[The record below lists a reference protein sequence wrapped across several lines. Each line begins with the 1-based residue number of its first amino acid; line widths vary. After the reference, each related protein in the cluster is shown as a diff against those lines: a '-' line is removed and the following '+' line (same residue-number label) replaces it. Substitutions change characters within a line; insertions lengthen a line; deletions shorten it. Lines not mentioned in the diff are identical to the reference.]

1 MSSGSN
7 KRPFT
12 NNNTITTTA
21 TNQTESV
28 NKAIAQFTVDARLH
42 AVFEESGESGKPF
55 DYSQSVRSTTSQSV
69 PEQQITAYLSKIQ
82 RGGHIQ
88 PFGCMIAVDDSSFRV
103 IAFSENATEM
113 LDLTPQSV
121 PTLDKPQLLDV
132 GTDVRTLFTQSSV
145 GLLEKAFSSREIT
158 LLNPVWVHSKN
169 SGKPFYAILHRIDVA
184 IVIDLEPARTED
196 PALSIAGAVQSQK
209 LAVRAISRLQ
219 SLPGG
224 DIKILCDTVVEHV
237 RNLTGY
243 DRVMV
248 YKFHDDEHGEVV
260 AESKC
265 SNLEPYIG
273 LHYPATDIPQASRFL
288 FKQNRVRMIVDCH
301 ATPVRVIQDEAL
313 MQPLCLVGSTLRA
326 PHGCHA
332 QYMANM
338 GSIASLALAVINN
351 GNDEEGTS
359 GRNPM
364 KLWGLVVCHHTSP
377 RCIPFP
383 LRHACEF
390 LMQAFGLQLNMEL
403 QLASQLLEKHVLRT
417 QTLLCDMLLR
427 DSPTGIVTQSPS
439 IMDLVKC
446 DGSALYYKGKYYPIG
461 VTPTETQ
468 MKDIV
473 DWLWA
478 YHGDSTGLSTD
489 SLADAGYP
497 GAASLG
503 DAVCGMAVA
512 YISSRDFLFW
522 FRSNTAKEIKWGGA
536 KHHPDAKDD
545 GQNLHPRSSFKAFLE
560 VVKSR
565 SLPWEN
571 AEMDAIHSLQL
582 ILRDSFRDV
591 DGSNSK
597 PMITSPPGDLEMQGV
612 ELSSVAREM
621 VRLIET
627 ATAPIFAVDSDGRIN
642 GWNAKVAELTGLS
655 VGEAMGK
662 SLVHDLVFKESI
674 EVVDNL
680 LNHALR
686 GEEDKN
692 VEIKLRKFNSQKT
705 EEAIFVIV
713 NACSSRDYTNNIV
726 GACFVG
732 QDVTG
737 QKVVM
742 DKFIRI
748 QGDYKAIVHN
758 LNPLIPPIFASDENT
773 CCSEWNTAMEK
784 LTGWDRGEIMGKMLV
799 GEVFGGCC
807 RLKGPDSL
815 TKFMIVLHSAIGGQD
830 THTFPFAFF
839 NRDGKY
845 VQALLTAN
853 KRANLD
859 GQIIGV
865 FCFLQIAS
873 PELQQS
879 LEIQRQQ
886 EKKCFARVKELAYIC
901 QEIKNPLSGIRF
913 TNTLLEATDLTEDQ
927 KQFLET
933 SAACE
938 RQMMKIIKDVDLQ
951 NIEDGTLELEKVD
964 FLLGSVINAVV
975 SQVMILLRERSL
987 QLIRDIPEE
996 IKTFA
1001 VSGDQVRIQ
1010 QVLADFLLNMV
1021 RYAPCPDGWVEIQ
1034 VRPNLKQSLD
1044 GIELVHLEFR
1054 MEIPVLKQNGV
1065 TFPNCIPTSSSVCG
1079 DDMGILQLL
1088 NGRMDN
1094 PFTANKVYESSIA
1107 ETAIVLDDDENVQ
1120 SPNLEHLS
1128 SLNTHMANQQTL
1140 SGGREKLWADVLSIS
1155 RDISE
1160 RMETSNNTDTPS
1172 DAIDLRQENMKQS
1185 ASKSD
1190 ADFYGPFK
1198 KVWKEGADVDL
1209 SRPFKKVWTRGA
1221 TKTHSLIKA
1230 CHAKEAVNT
1239 DAHDIFSFPDD
1250 AHDVSLTTRK
1260 GKRKWNLGTLSI
1272 NFSAHHHSDVM
1283 EAENSK
1289 VIGFP
1294 NPHAPTGQMK
1304 EPLCSTEVKGMR
1316 YQSENVLERKRRS
1329 TGERGKRRQTKT
1341 PLPFQTRGI
1350 QYVNQLIP
1358 DDTTLSGNASIQSY
1372 VSPQSSDIVKSLFL
1386 KDSTAFDDQ
1395 HQYDCA
1401 RREESVDFM
1410 INTFSSPMKQ
1420 DEMPVLLQD
1429 RSSLF
1434 VKESIFWES
1443 IESNEVFQ
1451 LMPQRPHFD
1460 PLKQYSEWLREGFAL
1475 GMMVNFVKLVEMT
1488 LKATPDEPRCMFE
1501 NTSKALTDLEKHG
1514 FTVQP
1519 IQNRLKELLS
1529 IKDRYTKLNDN
1540 SKITEREFIERQ
1552 ERITQLK
1559 IKLRTLT
1566 MEVEVEGS
1574 RVAELQKTL
1583 NEINKSIQ
1591 IVRLDFRSKV
1601 ASPLVST

>member
-7 KRPFT
+7 IRPEINK
-12 NNNTITTTA
+12 NNNTITTTTTTTT

-42 AVFEESGESGKPF
+42 AVFEQSGESGKPF
-55 DYSQSVRSTTSQSV
+55 DYSQSIRSTTSQSI
-69 PEQQITAYLSKIQ
+69 PEQQITAYLSRIQ

-88 PFGCMIAVDDSSFRV
+88 PFGCMISVDESSFRV

-145 GLLEKAFSSREIT
+145 GLLEKAFSAREIT
-158 LLNPVWVHSKN
+158 LLNPVWIHSKN
-169 SGKPFYAILHRIDVA
+169 SGKPFYAILHRIDVG

-209 LAVRAISRLQ
+209 IAVRAISRLQ

-224 DIKILCDTVVEHV
+224 DIKILCDTVVENV
-237 RNLTGY
+237 RDLTGY

-260 AESKC
+260 AESKR
-265 SNLEPYIG
+265 SDLEPFIG

-301 ATPVRVIQDEAL
+301 ATPVHVIQDEAL

-338 GSIASLALAVINN
+338 GSIASLALAVVIN

-364 KLWGLVVCHHTSP
+364 KLWGLVVCHHTSA

-403 QLASQLLEKHVLRT
+403 QLASQLSEKHVLRT

-446 DGSALYYKGKYYPIG
+446 DGSALYYKGKFYPIG
-461 VTPTETQ
+461 VTPTEAQ

-478 YHGDSTGLSTD
+478 YHGDSTGVSTD

-512 YISSRDFLFW
+512 YITSRDFLFW

-536 KHHPDAKDD
+536 KHHPEDKDD
-545 GQNLHPRSSFKAFLE
+545 GHRMHPRSSFKAFLE

-582 ILRDSFRDV
+582 ILRDSFGDAE
-591 DGSNSK
+591 GSNSK
-597 PMITSPPGDLEMQGV
+597 PLITSPPGDLELQGV
-612 ELSSVAREM
+612 DELSSVAREM

-642 GWNAKVAELTGLS
+642 GWNAKIAELTGLS

-662 SLVHDLVFKESI
+662 SLVHELVFKESV

-680 LNHALR
+680 LKHALR
-686 GEEDKN
+686 GQEDKN
-692 VEIKLRKFNSQKT
+692 VEIKLRKFIPRKP
-705 EEAIFVIV
+705 EEAIFVVV

-726 GACFVG
+726 GVCFVG
-732 QDVTG
+732 QDVTS

-742 DKFIRI
+742 DKFIHI

-758 LNPLIPPIFASDENT
+758 PNPLIPPIFASDENT

-830 THTFPFAFF
+830 TDKFPFAFF

-853 KRANLD
+853 KRANLE
-859 GQIIGV
+859 GQIIGA

-873 PELQQS
+873 PELQQA

-951 NIEDGTLELEKVD
+951 NIEDGSLELERCD

-975 SQVMILLRERSL
+975 SQVMILLRERGL

-996 IKTFA
+996 IKTLA
-1001 VSGDQVRIQ
+1001 VSSDQVRIQ

-1021 RYAPCPDGWVEIQ
+1021 RYAPMPDGWVEIQ
-1034 VRPNLKQSLD
+1034 VRPNLKQSSD

-1054 MEIPVLKQNGV
+1054 MVCPGEGLPPELVQDMFHSSRWATQEGLGLSMCRKILKLMNG
-1065 TFPNCIPTSSSVCG
+1065 
-1079 DDMGILQLL
+1079 
-1088 NGRMDN
+1088 
-1094 PFTANKVYESSIA
+1094 E
-1107 ETAIVLDDDENVQ
+1107 VQ
-1120 SPNLEHLS
+1120 YI
-1128 SLNTHMANQQTL
+1128 
-1140 SGGREKLWADVLSIS
+1140 RE
-1155 RDISE
+1155 SE
-1160 RMETSNNTDTPS
+1160 RCFFIIILELPTPQ
-1172 DAIDLRQENMKQS
+1172 R
-1185 ASKSD
+1185 
-1190 ADFYGPFK
+1190 
-1198 KVWKEGADVDL
+1198 
-1209 SRPFKKVWTRGA
+1209 
-1221 TKTHSLIKA
+1221 SLI
-1230 CHAKEAVNT
+1230 
-1239 DAHDIFSFPDD
+1239 
-1250 AHDVSLTTRK
+1250 
-1260 GKRKWNLGTLSI
+1260 LS
-1272 NFSAHHHSDVM
+1272 N
-1283 EAENSK
+1283 
-1289 VIGFP
+1289 
-1294 NPHAPTGQMK
+1294 
-1304 EPLCSTEVKGMR
+1304 
-1316 YQSENVLERKRRS
+1316 
-1329 TGERGKRRQTKT
+1329 
-1341 PLPFQTRGI
+1341 
-1350 QYVNQLIP
+1350 
-1358 DDTTLSGNASIQSY
+1358 
-1372 VSPQSSDIVKSLFL
+1372 
-1386 KDSTAFDDQ
+1386 
-1395 HQYDCA
+1395 
-1401 RREESVDFM
+1401 
-1410 INTFSSPMKQ
+1410 
-1420 DEMPVLLQD
+1420 
-1429 RSSLF
+1429 
-1434 VKESIFWES
+1434 
-1443 IESNEVFQ
+1443 
-1451 LMPQRPHFD
+1451 
-1460 PLKQYSEWLREGFAL
+1460 
-1475 GMMVNFVKLVEMT
+1475 
-1488 LKATPDEPRCMFE
+1488 
-1501 NTSKALTDLEKHG
+1501 
-1514 FTVQP
+1514 
-1519 IQNRLKELLS
+1519 
-1529 IKDRYTKLNDN
+1529 
-1540 SKITEREFIERQ
+1540 
-1552 ERITQLK
+1552 
-1559 IKLRTLT
+1559 
-1566 MEVEVEGS
+1566 
-1574 RVAELQKTL
+1574 
-1583 NEINKSIQ
+1583 
-1591 IVRLDFRSKV
+1591 
-1601 ASPLVST
+1601 